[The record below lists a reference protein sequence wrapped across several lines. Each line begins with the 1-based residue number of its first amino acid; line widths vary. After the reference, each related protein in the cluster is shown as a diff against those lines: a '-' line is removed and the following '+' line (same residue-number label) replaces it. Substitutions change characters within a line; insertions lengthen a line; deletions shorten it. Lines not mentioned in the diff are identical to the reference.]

1 MRRPQRL
8 WPRGWAAITLS
19 LMTALPAL
27 PAIAIPPRSP
37 DQTVECE
44 LLIAGGGFAGAATA
58 YEALLSGRTVCMTE
72 ITDWVGGQ
80 VSSQGVSALDE
91 RSRQRSLLF
100 YARGYNEFRQRIADH
115 YGRQNPG
122 ECWVSASC
130 FLPRDGHEILVEML
144 DEAEKEGDGELH
156 WFPATVIKDLD
167 YSADGRQ
174 IERAIAIQ
182 HNPAPGTPPRNTE
195 PLSQIFTDA
204 YDYQDSERFT
214 KTILEFVPLPRASG
228 PADWYVIDAT
238 ETGELIALA
247 DVPYQLGIDPRTHRE
262 PSSSSV
268 TGDRY
273 CTQGFTYTFAMEKQA
288 EPQTYDI
295 PEFYARY
302 EPYYSYEQERFAS
315 VDLLFTYRRILSPTT
330 GPIDR
335 FGGIGWTAVTPGDIS
350 MQNWT
355 WGNDYR
361 PGTAQDNLIY
371 TRDQLQDS
379 GQLGSGNWQ
388 GGLRQSTLARGEE
401 HALGFFYWLVA
412 GTTDSQLGDGFKEPD
427 PTHDLLTGLDAPM
440 GTMHGL
446 SKYPYL
452 REGRRIIGRPY
463 LGYPDGFMVT
473 ELDISTKDYT
483 ADYYRENLTD
493 SEYRDLWVALAGL
506 ETIDAIQSDRP
517 SETVTR
523 RTRSTIFPDG
533 VGISVYYIDFHP
545 CMNESPPYAPGNTE
559 RQNARQG
566 EGPSYPAQIPL
577 RALIP
582 QRLDNLLVA
591 GKSIAT
597 SHVAAAAYRIH
608 SFEWSVG
615 AAAGTTA
622 DFALS
627 EGVMPYELVETMPRS
642 NPALRRL
649 QERLRQEGNPP
660 EFPNTSIFN
669 EDWEAWK

>member
-1 MRRPQRL
+1 MMQQRHFWQPSL
-8 WPRGWAAITLS
+8 AALGIGLS
-19 LMTALPAL
+19 ALLAAPL
-27 PAIAIPPRSP
+27 AIATPPRSP
-37 DQTVECE
+37 DQTIECE
-44 LLIAGGGFAGAATA
+44 LLVAGGGVAGAATA
-58 YEALLSGRTVCMTE
+58 YEALLAGRTVCLTE
-72 ITDWVGGQ
+72 MTDWIGGQ

-100 YARGYNEFRQRIADH
+100 YARGYNDFRRRVAAR

-130 FLPRDGHEILVEML
+130 FLPKDGHAILVEML
-144 DEAEKEGDGELH
+144 QEAERQGRGQLH

-182 HNPAPGTPPRNTE
+182 HTPAPGTSPRNTE
-195 PLSQIFTDA
+195 PLSQILPEA
-204 YDYQDSERFT
+204 YDYQDSPRFR
-214 KTILEFVPLPRASG
+214 KTILEFVPPASG
-228 PADWYVIDAT
+228 TGPAAWYVIDAT

-247 DVPYQLGIDPRTHRE
+247 DVPYRLGIDPLSHRD
-262 PSSSSV
+262 PSSSTP
-268 TGDRY
+268 TGDPY
-273 CTQGFTYTFAMEKQA
+273 CTQGFTYTFAMEKMA
-288 EPQTYDI
+288 EPQTYDV
-295 PEFYARY
+295 PDFYRRY
-302 EPYYSYEQERFAS
+302 EPYYSFEQERFAS
-315 VDLLFTYRRILSPTT
+315 IGFLFAYRRILSPIT
-330 GPIDR
+330 GPIER
-335 FGGIGWTAVTPGDIS
+335 FGNLSWTGVTPGDIS

-361 PGTAQDNLIY
+361 PGTAADNLIY
-371 TRDQLQDS
+371 TRNQLQQS
-379 GQLGSGNWQ
+379 GQLEPGNWQ
-388 GGLRQSTLARGEE
+388 GGLRQETLERGEE
-401 HALGFFYWLVA
+401 HALGFFYWLVQ
-412 GTTDSQLGDGFKEPD
+412 GTTDSQLGDGVKEPD
-427 PTHDLLTGLDAPM
+427 PTHRLLTGLDSPM
-440 GTMHGL
+440 GTPHGL

-452 REGRRIIGRPY
+452 REGRRLIGRPSF
-463 LGYPDGFMVT
+463 GYPEGFTVT
-473 ELDISTKDYT
+473 ELDISSKDYR
-483 ADYYRENLTD
+483 ADYYRETLPPAM
-493 SEYRDLWVALAGL
+493 YRNLWVALAGL
-506 ETIDAIQSDRP
+506 ETIAAIQSNQP

-545 CMNESPPYAPGNTE
+545 CMDAAPPYAPGNRE
-559 RQNARQG
+559 RPSTRRG

-615 AAAGTTA
+615 AAAATTV
-622 DFALS
+622 DFALA
-627 EGVMPYELVETMPRS
+627 EGILPYELVATMPRS
-642 NPALRRL
+642 NPQLRRL
-649 QERLRQEGNPP
+649 QERLRRDGNPP

-669 EDWEAWK
+669 EDWDAWR

>member
-1 MRRPQRL
+1 MLKRSVWLRPV
-8 WPRGWAAITLS
+8 AALFASVLGGLS
-19 LMTALPAL
+19 VL
-27 PAIAIPPRSP
+27 PAIAAPPRSP

-58 YEALLSGRTVCMTE
+58 YEALLAGRTVCMTE

-100 YARGYNEFRQRIADH
+100 YARGYTDFRQRIAER

-122 ECWVSASC
+122 ECWVSGSC
-130 FLPRDGHEILVEML
+130 FLPKDGHAILVEML
-144 DEAEKEGDGELH
+144 DEAEDEGNGQLH
-156 WFPATVIKDLD
+156 WFPGTVIKDLD
-167 YSADGRQ
+167 YRADGRQ

-182 HNPAPGTPPRNTE
+182 HAPAPGTPPRNTE
-195 PLSQIFTDA
+195 PLSQILRDA
-204 YDYQDSERFT
+204 YDYQDSERFE
-214 KTILEFVPLPRASG
+214 KTIVEFVPPPRTSG

-247 DVPYQLGIDPRTHRE
+247 DVPYQLGLDPRTHRE
-262 PSSSSV
+262 PSSASE
-268 TGDRY
+268 TGDPY
-273 CTQGFTYTFAMEKQA
+273 CTQGFTYTFAMEKLA
-288 EPQTYDI
+288 EPQTYEVPD
-295 PEFYARY
+295 FYARY

-330 GPIDR
+330 GPIDSL
-335 FGGIGWTAVTPGDIS
+335 GGIRWTAVTPGDIS

-361 PGTAQDNLIY
+361 PGTPRDNLIF
-371 TRDQLQDS
+371 TREQLEAS
-379 GQLGSGNWQ
+379 GQLDPGNWQ
-388 GGLRQSTLARGEE
+388 GGLRQSTLERGEE
-401 HALGFFYWLVA
+401 HALGFFYWLVQ
-412 GTTDSQLGDGFKEPD
+412 GTTDSQLGDGVKEPD
-427 PTHDLLTGLDAPM
+427 PTHRLLTGFDSPM
-440 GTMHGL
+440 GTLHGL

-452 REGRRIIGRPY
+452 REGRRIIGRPSF
-463 LGYPDGFMVT
+463 GYPNGFQVT
-473 ELDISTKDYT
+473 ELDISTQDYRSEHYQT
-483 ADYYRENLTD
+483 TLTP
-493 SEYRDLWVALAGL
+493 SQYRDLWVALAGL
-506 ETIDAIQSDRP
+506 ETIDAIQSREP

-545 CMNESPPYAPGNTE
+545 CMDESPPYAPGNTE
-559 RQNARQG
+559 RQGARQG
-566 EGPSYPAQIPL
+566 QGPSYPAQIPL

-615 AAAGTTA
+615 AAAATTV
-622 DFALS
+622 DFAFD
-627 EGVMPYELVETMPRS
+627 EGVLPYKLVETMPRS

-649 QERLRQEGNPP
+649 QERLRREGNPP

>member
-1 MRRPQRL
+1 MMQQRRFWQPSL
-8 WPRGWAAITLS
+8 AALGIGLS
-19 LMTALPAL
+19 ALLAAPL
-27 PAIAIPPRSP
+27 AIATPPRSP

-44 LLIAGGGFAGAATA
+44 LLVAGGGFAGAATA
-58 YEALLSGRTVCMTE
+58 YEALLAGRTVCLTE
-72 ITDWVGGQ
+72 ITDWIGGQ

-100 YARGYNEFRQRIADH
+100 YARGYNDFRRRVAAR

-130 FLPRDGHEILVEML
+130 FLPKDGHAILVEML
-144 DEAEKEGDGELH
+144 QEAERQGRGQLH

-182 HNPAPGTPPRNTE
+182 HTPAPGTSPRNTE
-195 PLSQIFTDA
+195 PLSQILPEA
-204 YDYQDSERFT
+204 YDYQDSPRFR
-214 KTILEFVPLPRASG
+214 KTILEFVPPASG
-228 PADWYVIDAT
+228 TGPAAWYVIDAT

-247 DVPYQLGIDPRTHRE
+247 DVPYRLGIDPLSHRE
-262 PSSSSV
+262 PSSSTP
-268 TGDRY
+268 TGDPY
-273 CTQGFTYTFAMEKQA
+273 CTQGFTYTFAMEKMA
-288 EPQTYDI
+288 EPQTYDV
-295 PEFYARY
+295 PDFYRRY
-302 EPYYSYEQERFAS
+302 EPYYSFEQERFAS
-315 VDLLFTYRRILSPTT
+315 IGFLFAYRRILSPIT
-330 GPIDR
+330 GPTER
-335 FGGIGWTAVTPGDIS
+335 FGNLSWTSVTPGDIS

-361 PGTAQDNLIY
+361 PGTAADNLIY
-371 TRDQLQDS
+371 TRNQLQQS
-379 GQLGSGNWQ
+379 GQLEPGNWQ
-388 GGLRQSTLARGEE
+388 GGLRQETLERGEE
-401 HALGFFYWLVA
+401 HALGFFYWLVQ
-412 GTTDSQLGDGFKEPD
+412 GTTDSQLGDGVKEPD
-427 PTHDLLTGLDAPM
+427 PTHRLLTGFDSPM
-440 GTMHGL
+440 GTPHGL

-452 REGRRIIGRPY
+452 REGRRLIGRPSF
-463 LGYPDGFMVT
+463 GYPEGFMVT
-473 ELDISTKDYT
+473 ELDISSKDYR
-483 ADYYRENLTD
+483 ADYYRETLPPAM
-493 SEYRDLWVALAGL
+493 YRNLWVALAGL
-506 ETIDAIQSDRP
+506 ETIAAIQSNQP

-545 CMNESPPYAPGNTE
+545 CMDAAPPYAPGNRE
-559 RQNARQG
+559 RPSTRRG

-615 AAAGTTA
+615 AAAATTV
-622 DFALS
+622 DFALA
-627 EGVMPYELVETMPRS
+627 EGILPYELVATMPRS
-642 NPALRRL
+642 NPPLRRL
-649 QERLRQEGNPP
+649 QERLRRDGNPP

-669 EDWEAWK
+669 EDWDAWR

>member
-1 MRRPQRL
+1 MRLQRFG
-8 WPRGWAAITLS
+8 PRAWAAVLLS
-19 LMTALPAL
+19 LAAVVPAVG
-27 PAIAIPPRSP
+27 AIATPPRAP
-37 DQTVECE
+37 DRRVECD

-58 YEALLSGRTVCMTE
+58 YEALLAGRTVCLTE
-72 ITDWVGGQ
+72 ITDWIGGQ

-100 YARGYNEFRQRIADH
+100 YARGYNEFRRRIAER
-115 YGRQNPG
+115 YGRLNPG

-130 FLPRDGHEILVEML
+130 FLPKDGHAILANML
-144 DEAEKEGDGELH
+144 AEAEEQGRGRLH
-156 WFPATVIKDLD
+156 WFPGTVIKDLA

-182 HNPAPGTPPRNTE
+182 HTPAPGTPPRNTE
-195 PLSQIFTDA
+195 PLSQIFADA
-204 YDYQDSERFT
+204 YDYRDSARFR
-214 KTILEFVPLPRASG
+214 KTILEFAPPPRPEAG
-228 PADWYVIDAT
+228 PAEWYVIDAT

-247 DVPYQLGIDPRTHRE
+247 DVPYRLGIDPRSHRE
-262 PSSSSV
+262 PSSSSPE
-268 TGDRY
+268 GDPY

-288 EPQTYDI
+288 EPQTYDV
-295 PEFYARY
+295 PDFYARH

-330 GPIDR
+330 GPNDR
-335 FGGIGWTAVTPGDIS
+335 LGGISWTAVTPGDIS

-361 PGTAQDNLIY
+361 PGTPEDNLIY
-371 TRDQLQDS
+371 TRDQLRLT
-379 GQLGSGNWQ
+379 GQLEPGNWQ
-388 GGLRQSTLARGEE
+388 GGLRQETLERGEE
-401 HALGFFYWLVA
+401 HALGFFYWLVQ
-412 GTTDSQLGDGFKEPD
+412 GKTDSRLGDGVKQPD
-427 PTHDLLTGLDAPM
+427 PTHRLLTGLDSPM
-440 GTMHGL
+440 GTEHGL

-452 REGRRIIGRPY
+452 REGRRLIGRPGF
-463 LGYPDGFMVT
+463 GYPEGFWVT
-473 ELDISTKDYT
+473 ELDISAKDYSS
-483 ADYYRENLTD
+483 DYYRQNLPA
-493 SEYRDLWVALAGL
+493 SMYRNLWVALAGL
-506 ETIDAIQSDRP
+506 ETIAAIQSDRP
-517 SETVTR
+517 SETVLR

-545 CMNESPPYAPGNTE
+545 CMDTAPPYAPGNRE
-559 RQNARQG
+559 RPSTRQG

-615 AAAGTTA
+615 AAAATTV
-622 DFALS
+622 DFALE
-627 EGVMPYELVETMPRS
+627 EGLLPADLIATMPRS

-649 QERLRQEGNPP
+649 QERLRRDGNPP